1 MRGFLTLGTSLL
13 LCGLAAGAE
22 AQAAGQATWWTAW
35 RLRAATAAGLDPRGA
50 PLATV
55 ALEAVP
61 HDTTSARR
69 REFGALR
76 LEAMWVSERIG
87 QRTYSVLASAVTAP
101 RRPRRVE
108 PYSVFGLGMYGL
120 GEPDDQLG
128 AHYGLGLRSRIGR
141 AVRRVELR
149 YHTEYL
155 GVFLSIGSSF

>member
-13 LCGLAAGAE
+13 LCGLAVGAE
-22 AQAAGQATWWTAW
+22 AQAAGQGTWWTAW
-35 RLRAATAAGLDPRGA
+35 RLRAGSAAGLDPRGA

-61 HDTTSARR
+61 HDTISARR
-69 REFGALR
+69 REFGGLR

-87 QRTYSVLASAVTAP
+87 HRTYSLLASAVTAP
-101 RRPRRVE
+101 RRARRVE

-120 GEPDDQLG
+120 GEADDQLG

-141 AVRRVELR
+141 AVRRLELR

-155 GVFLSIGSSF
+155 GVFLSLGSSL